1 VVSDLLLVD
10 SSLWI
15 DHLRGRAP
23 TASRRLATA
32 IGDGLR
38 TQVRMC
44 EPVAMELL
52 AGASSA
58 QLGPVSALVDGLPG
72 LDVDPHI
79 DFRSA
84 AELSRSARLVG
95 RTVRSSLDCL
105 IAAVALRHDA
115 VVVHRDRDFDV
126 LSEISPLRAERWD

>member
-1 VVSDLLLVD
+1 MSDLLLVD

-23 TASRRLATA
+23 SASRRLAAA

-38 TQVRMC
+38 TPVRMC

-52 AGASSA
+52 AGASSS

-72 LDVDPHI
+72 LAVDPHV

-84 AELSRSARLVG
+84 AELSRSARLAG
-95 RTVRSSLDCL
+95 RTVRASLDCL
-105 IAAVALRHDA
+105 IAAIALRHDA

-126 LSEISPLRAERWD
+126 LAEIGPLRAERWD